1 VNEAGLPNLRSGRLG
16 ELVVIIQLVVPTK
29 LDEQQRRLLE
39 EYAEL
44 EEIPVSETGQGFWS
58 KLKDKVTGG

>member
-1 VNEAGLPNLRSGRLG
+1 M
-16 ELVVIIQLVVPTK
+16 VIIQLVVPTK

-44 EEIPVSETGQGFWS
+44 EEIPVTETGRGFWS

>member
-1 VNEAGLPNLRSGRLG
+1 MALCSRPEKVEH
-16 ELVVIIQLVVPTK
+16 TK
-29 LDEQQRRLLE
+29 HCKQQRRLLE

-44 EEIPVSETGQGFWS
+44 EEIPVTETGQGFWS